1 MGACARDARSVI
13 VGRRGKS
20 LGGVDLAEQTGR
32 GDEVPRA
39 PEGVEERLK
48 AYGLHRF
55 VKALPTMEP
64 THDDIPFDPARND
77 VKQFYLH
84 VPVESLADL
93 KLWTGLPNDHIDH
106 TKYRNH
112 LKRVKEPALTSV
124 VGSEILDVVEQQV
137 VADAEFN
144 LLFGYVD
151 EELLRNAFWMAV
163 AHGLLERVK
172 DLHILHLQDLVV
184 QDGQRVTISNTPTA
198 FFQTITVYGSGVID
212 FRSGCKVIADTISH
226 VPFPVVSIDGDI
238 GNGPVTS
245 RLNG

>member
-1 MGACARDARSVI
+1 
-13 VGRRGKS
+13 
-20 LGGVDLAEQTGR
+20 LAEQTGKR
-32 GDEVPRA
+32 DDVPRS
-39 PEGVEERLK
+39 PESVEERLK
-48 AYGLHRF
+48 AYGLDRF
-55 VKALPTMEP
+55 VKTLPTIAP
-64 THDDIPFDPARND
+64 THDDIHFDPGRND
-77 VKQFYLH
+77 VKQFYIH

-106 TKYRNH
+106 SKYRNH
-112 LKRVKEPALTSV
+112 LKRVDEPVLTSV
-124 VGSEILDVVEQQV
+124 VGAEILKVVDQQV

-151 EELLRNAFWMAV
+151 QELLRNPFWMAV

-184 QDGQRVTISNTPTA
+184 HDGQRVTISSTPTA

-226 VPFPVVSIDGDI
+226 VPFPVVTIDDEIDG
-238 GNGPVTS
+238 GPVTG